1 MGTGSDTCEKEPRTE
16 RIPRSS
22 GVSPAG
28 VERLEE
34 TATFTV
40 AWLPGPFISAEVM
53 DRALERVRCA
63 LAPGGWLI
71 FGFSIPYQTLRSS
84 THSRVCGLCAAAAIP
99 GLQRRSKISSG
110 RSFSSKLKSTHP
122 RRRSRWWA
130 RNGQS
135 KASDSELN
143 EDKEMTR
150 SATQSRV
157 RPGSALPGPGIP
169 HRSRVHGHVG
179 HPRQTH
185 RR

>member
-1 MGTGSDTCEKEPRTE
+1 M
-16 RIPRSS
+16 
-22 GVSPAG
+22 
-28 VERLEE
+28 ERLEE

-63 LAPGGWLI
+63 LASGGWLI

-84 THSRVCGLCAAAAIP
+84 THLRVCGLCAAAAIP

-122 RRRSRWWA
+122 RRRSRWWS

-150 SATQSRV
+150 SATQSRF
-157 RPGSALPGPGIP
+157 RPGSALPGPRYSPSLSGAWP
-169 HRSRVHGHVG
+169 CRASAANPQTMREHRD
-179 HPRQTH
+179 HPRGDRPRKRGLTGEF
-185 RR
+185 